1 MANYKFRDYMRGTIQ
16 FGDDVLLYELI
27 SVILYVG
34 KDTIWNIIISTK
46 LQSKNWNEL
55 QHLILEYVENSSNKE
70 ALNNILNDIGRH
82 MSFDIAIRSIEAIN
96 KISEEELR
104 AFFFDYSEAFHT
116 RENFYCADIPV
127 VNELVVSFF
136 KLYKGETLLNTLCGS
151 GNFLLEA
158 SSEKLA
164 KEYVGID
171 AEKRVSDIAY
181 LRGNMFDRNIS
192 VQCNNL
198 FSIQNQKYDMIYA
211 TYPFKIQ
218 YELQEI
224 VPRFYSLPLADN
236 IELKKYSASMLNLLF
251 LTKQLTAN
259 GILIALVPEG
269 GVFNSLDKNI
279 REYIVNYN
287 YLDAVISL
295 PNNMLRPFFAGI
307 KTSLLILKANREPDD
322 KIKMIDATEFGS
334 MARKSLTLAK
344 DDIKQIV
351 SLYSDN
357 KNNICKAM
365 VSRTEIAKEDYY
377 LGVQRYVSQGGIL
390 INGTELGKMCTN
402 IFRGYQINAQN
413 LDNII
418 TDNPEITPY
427 RIINI
432 SDLTNEG
439 FIVDELTPVV
449 IEDIS
454 KVQKFLL
461 EDGDIVLTA
470 KNTTIKCAVY
480 EQKNNIKTILSGNL
494 IAIRTNKK
502 VLNPFYLKTF
512 LDSET
517 GKAQLSSIQTGTS
530 IKTITPKNLEKM
542 EVSLLPKT
550 DQDELATKYVK
561 KIGEVKELI
570 NKYVSVMNEI
580 EHIYDES
587 IEIIPN

>member
-1 MANYKFRDYMRGTIQ
+1 MTNYKFRDYMRGVIQ
-16 FGDDVLLYELI
+16 YEDDVLLYELI

-34 KDTIWNIIISTK
+34 KDKIEDIIISTK
-46 LQSKNWNEL
+46 LQSKNWSEL
-55 QHLILEYVENSSNKE
+55 HHLILEHIGNRDNKE
-70 ALNNILNDIGRH
+70 ALNNILDDIGRC
-82 MSFDIAIRSIEAIN
+82 MPFDMAIKSIEAIN
-96 KISEEELR
+96 KIPEEELR
-104 AFFFDYSEAFHT
+104 EFFLDYSEVFYKKGH
-116 RENFYCADIPV
+116 FYCADISV
-127 VNELVVSFF
+127 VNELVVSLFG
-136 KLYKGETLLNTLCGS
+136 LHKGETLLNTLCGF
-151 GNFLLEA
+151 GNFLLRA
-158 SSEKLA
+158 SSERLA
-164 KEYVGID
+164 KEYLGVGVEER
-171 AEKRVSDIAY
+171 ASDLAY
-181 LRGNMFDRNIS
+181 LRGNMLDKNIS
-192 VQCNNL
+192 VKCNKL
-198 FSIQNQKYDMIYA
+198 FSIQNKKYDMIYA
-211 TYPFKIQ
+211 TYPLKSL
-218 YELQEI
+218 YDLQEI
-224 VPRFYSLPLADN
+224 ALQFYSLPFAGN
-236 IELKKYSASMLNLLF
+236 IELKKYSVSMLNLLF
-251 LTKQLTAN
+251 LVNQLTEN
-259 GILIALVPEG
+259 GILIALIPEG
-269 GVFNSLDKNI
+269 GLFNSSDKNV

-295 PNNMLRPFFAGI
+295 PNNILRPLVGV
-307 KTSLLILKANREPDD
+307 KTSLIILKANRDSNA

-334 MARKSLTLAK
+334 MSRKNLVLAK

-351 SLYSDN
+351 ALYSDN
-357 KNNICKAM
+357 KNNICRSM
-365 VSRTEIAKEDYY
+365 VSRTEVAKEDYY

-390 INGTELGKMCTN
+390 INGTELGKICIT
-402 IFRGYQINAQN
+402 IFRGYQINAES

-449 IEDIS
+449 VEDIS

-561 KIGEVKELI
+561 KLGEVKELI

-587 IEIIPN
+587 IEIIPD

>member
-1 MANYKFRDYMRGTIQ
+1 M
-16 FGDDVLLYELI
+16 
-27 SVILYVG
+27 
-34 KDTIWNIIISTK
+34 
-46 LQSKNWNEL
+46 
-55 QHLILEYVENSSNKE
+55 
-70 ALNNILNDIGRH
+70 
-82 MSFDIAIRSIEAIN
+82 
-96 KISEEELR
+96 
-104 AFFFDYSEAFHT
+104 
-116 RENFYCADIPV
+116 
-127 VNELVVSFF
+127 
-136 KLYKGETLLNTLCGS
+136 
-151 GNFLLEA
+151 
-158 SSEKLA
+158 
-164 KEYVGID
+164 
-171 AEKRVSDIAY
+171 
-181 LRGNMFDRNIS
+181 
-192 VQCNNL
+192 
-198 FSIQNQKYDMIYA
+198 
-211 TYPFKIQ
+211 
-218 YELQEI
+218 
-224 VPRFYSLPLADN
+224 
-236 IELKKYSASMLNLLF
+236 
-251 LTKQLTAN
+251 
-259 GILIALVPEG
+259 
-269 GVFNSLDKNI
+269 
-279 REYIVNYN
+279 
-287 YLDAVISL
+287 
-295 PNNMLRPFFAGI
+295 
-307 KTSLLILKANREPDD
+307 KANREPDD

-390 INGTELGKMCTN
+390 INGTELGKMCTT
-402 IFRGYQINAQN
+402 IFRGYQINAES

-530 IKTITPKNLEKM
+530 IKNITPKNLEKM

-580 EHIYDES
+580 EHIYNES
-587 IEIIPN
+587 IEIIPD

>member
-1 MANYKFRDYMRGTIQ
+1 
-16 FGDDVLLYELI
+16 
-27 SVILYVG
+27 
-34 KDTIWNIIISTK
+34 
-46 LQSKNWNEL
+46 
-55 QHLILEYVENSSNKE
+55 
-70 ALNNILNDIGRH
+70 
-82 MSFDIAIRSIEAIN
+82 
-96 KISEEELR
+96 
-104 AFFFDYSEAFHT
+104 
-116 RENFYCADIPV
+116 
-127 VNELVVSFF
+127 
-136 KLYKGETLLNTLCGS
+136 
-151 GNFLLEA
+151 
-158 SSEKLA
+158 
-164 KEYVGID
+164 
-171 AEKRVSDIAY
+171 
-181 LRGNMFDRNIS
+181 
-192 VQCNNL
+192 
-198 FSIQNQKYDMIYA
+198 
-211 TYPFKIQ
+211 
-218 YELQEI
+218 
-224 VPRFYSLPLADN
+224 
-236 IELKKYSASMLNLLF
+236 
-251 LTKQLTAN
+251 
-259 GILIALVPEG
+259 
-269 GVFNSLDKNI
+269 
-279 REYIVNYN
+279 
-287 YLDAVISL
+287 
-295 PNNMLRPFFAGI
+295 
-307 KTSLLILKANREPDD
+307 
-322 KIKMIDATEFGS
+322 MIDATEFGS

-502 VLNPFYLKTF
+502 
-512 LDSET
+512 S
-517 GKAQLSSIQTGTS
+517 
-530 IKTITPKNLEKM
+530 
-542 EVSLLPKT
+542 
-550 DQDELATKYVK
+550 
-561 KIGEVKELI
+561 
-570 NKYVSVMNEI
+570 
-580 EHIYDES
+580 
-587 IEIIPN
+587 